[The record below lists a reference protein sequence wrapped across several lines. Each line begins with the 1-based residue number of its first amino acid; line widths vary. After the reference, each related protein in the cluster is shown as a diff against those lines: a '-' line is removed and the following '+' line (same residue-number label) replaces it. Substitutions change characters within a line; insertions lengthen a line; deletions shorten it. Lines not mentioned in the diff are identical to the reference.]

1 MMKTTYQCSQIEQGG
16 ITVRA
21 VPIAG
26 VFFPGSITVCLC
38 MDHPIGASQL
48 QYGEHAGDS
57 TTILYTRNVRTH
69 TSDVLWGSPSF
80 ALVSQLAGGP
90 TQEFKSK
97 AAMNDGPVAFPSCIT
112 PTHRGA
118 STSIRIYTYLAAVL
132 LAVAS
137 GRRTAYAQRPPASV
151 LRRPRRHGCRL
162 WLATTLAS
170 QRERAR
176 RAPMIISSLIA
187 SGALL
192 RRGRVA
198 AVVSLSP
205 I

>member
-1 MMKTTYQCSQIEQGG
+1 
-16 ITVRA
+16 
-21 VPIAG
+21 
-26 VFFPGSITVCLC
+26 
-38 MDHPIGASQL
+38 
-48 QYGEHAGDS
+48 
-57 TTILYTRNVRTH
+57 
-69 TSDVLWGSPSF
+69 
-80 ALVSQLAGGP
+80 
-90 TQEFKSK
+90 
-97 AAMNDGPVAFPSCIT
+97 MNDGPVAFPSCIT

-205 I
+205 IWFASSMANNARTTAQFKSALVSLTRTVQRKTVKRNSI